1 MYAPAFLC
9 WGFGP
14 YLPLCTLECLGSE
27 PLQTMLLE
35 LLSQKLKRAAV
46 IYLRAF
52 VCVERFDTLV
62 VRLRPALDGFGHLL
76 NLKSGHGFPL
86 LVTFNILGSS
96 F

>member
-1 MYAPAFLC
+1 
-9 WGFGP
+9 
-14 YLPLCTLECLGSE
+14 
-27 PLQTMLLE
+27 MLLE
-35 LLSQKLKRAAV
+35 LLSQKLKRAAL

-62 VRLRPALDGFGHLL
+62 VRLRPALDGF
-76 NLKSGHGFPL
+76 PL